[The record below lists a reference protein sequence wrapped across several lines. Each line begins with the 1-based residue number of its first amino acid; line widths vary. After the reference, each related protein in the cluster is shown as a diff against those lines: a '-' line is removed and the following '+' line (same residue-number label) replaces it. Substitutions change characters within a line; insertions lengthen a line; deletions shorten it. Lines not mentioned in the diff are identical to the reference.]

1 MVGIEG
7 WIEIIW
13 SWFNVR
19 QSTLIQRWSPD
30 VESTSG
36 NRRWFN
42 VVISTSIQ
50 LSNPTIFQRCFNVE
64 VWRWFN
70 VDSTLKCPLGFKEKL
85 DFDWF
90 YKKINDGWMNCHFKS
105 FSTVFQSYQDDGRM
119 IMKGCVQWNR
129 LRLKRSSPQA
139 GLELT
144 TAELPGLLGKLTLQ
158 LSKVLC
164 LNQYVHHQISQAVI
178 LFWLWQLSWGSRHVF
193 SYCKYK

>member
-36 NRRWFN
+36 NGRWSN

-70 VDSTLKCPLGFKEKL
+70 VDSTLKCPLGAISNIKKKITLNYPNLQLL
-85 DFDWF
+85 DFFLGTRELVRDSVVNESSV
-90 YKKINDGWMNCHFKS
+90 YMYQRPS
-105 FSTVFQSYQDDGRM
+105 STVDEMAVLCPFSG
-119 IMKGCVQWNR
+119 ITVI
-129 LRLKRSSPQA
+129 S
-139 GLELT
+139 
-144 TAELPGLLGKLTLQ
+144 GKLE
-158 LSKVLC
+158 SDCESFREMK
-164 LNQYVHHQISQAVI
+164 SP
-178 LFWLWQLSWGSRHVF
+178 FG
-193 SYCKYK
+193 